1 MPLLSSKIQKN
12 MRNILTE
19 CPDEKKNVRNTF
31 PFVEIVSHG
40 SFSFY
45 NQKLMLVH
53 RLEIALGIILII
65 LINNSLQ
72 SDEDSS
78 ENATMGNMSM
88 TTIDANKQ
96 LDSVQEF
103 WEYVLFVYLAHVYIP
118 IPL

>member
-1 MPLLSSKIQKN
+1 MKYIRHNL
-12 MRNILTE
+12 
-19 CPDEKKNVRNTF
+19 
-31 PFVEIVSHG
+31 
-40 SFSFY
+40 
-45 NQKLMLVH
+45 
-53 RLEIALGIILII
+53 
-65 LINNSLQ
+65 NNSKQQYFLQ
-72 SDEDSS
+72 SGEDSS